1 MSLKSFPEPLAH
13 YGLVKLKLWKGTA
26 EQMSCSSGG
35 KASCSVDLRVYSR
48 GPTWSCGAVFSWA
61 GRIKFLESR
70 LLRQCSSPTIG
81 DEGTSM
87 PPHPMEVDQLPG
99 SLGQTMF
106 WTAGAAGLTEAYSS
120 ERAARCAMNSCY
132 FLRSCFIAACPT
144 MSVNVSKPA
153 SCSHS
158 TGPALHC

>member
-1 MSLKSFPEPLAH
+1 MVWLSQSFGKEQRNRWAVAVEEKRPAALI
-13 YGLVKLKLWKGTA
+13 YGFTA
-26 EQMSCSSGG
+26 E
-35 KASCSVDLRVYSR
+35 ALL
-48 GPTWSCGAVFSWA
+48 GAVFSWA

-81 DEGTSM
+81 DEGTSI

-99 SLGQTMF
+99 SLGQTIF

-132 FLRSCFIAACPT
+132 FLRSCFIAACPI
-144 MSVNVSKPA
+144 MSVNVCPNLQA
-153 SCSHS
+153 AVTVLDRHCTADVTVSHRHYAQ
-158 TGPALHC
+158 G